1 MVTTQNLSKS
11 EIALKV
17 INKYLVVFDKPIIND
32 LKDLPQIEKSLFE
45 KEELKKV
52 VNDHIE
58 DLKNEFGAKQIS
70 YYDRDRLK
78 NYPFIMFKKLMKENK
93 LPLKAKKP
101 LINLGNGNFKQKFV
115 YSV

>member
-58 DLKNEFGAKQIS
+58 DLKNQFGAKQIS
-70 YYDRDRLK
+70 YYERDRLK
-78 NYPFIMFKKLMKENK
+78 NYPLVLFKKLMQDNGVDVK
-93 LPLKAKKP
+93 LKP
-101 LINLGNGNFKQKFV
+101 RMKRK
-115 YSV
+115 